1 MAVRVCL
8 SAAETLRYPKGGH
21 LWVFLNWALGFR
33 SLGCDVTWLD
43 VAAPEMPIAELGQ
56 RLDYLR
62 AMLSPF
68 GISDIAVDFR
78 SDEDR
83 TSALHAAGLPTIEQF
98 GPFDLLF
105 DMRYDLP
112 QRLLRH
118 ARRSALLDI
127 DPGQLHIAFQ
137 HGTYPPP
144 PHDLLFT
151 IGEKVASGAFSPAAA
166 RRWIYTPPCVFL
178 PEWPVTPT
186 PADAPWTTVAHWWSE
201 TWMPDLETGAMFCD
215 DKRDSFQAFMDVPA
229 NVPARFEFALTIGD
243 HPQEYARIES
253 YGFKILDPDAVVST
267 PMQYRAFIQG
277 SAGEFSAAKPSYVR
291 YQTAWISDR
300 TICYL
305 ASGKP
310 CVVEDTGPSDVLPSG
325 KGLHRVRDGE
335 AAIAAFRTILERYDE
350 EAREAHDIARSIF
363 DATAICRKVMARAM

>member
-1 MAVRVCL
+1 MTVRVCL

-43 VAAPEMPIAELGQ
+43 VAAPEMPTAELRQ

-62 AMLSPF
+62 DMLSPF
-68 GISDIAVDFR
+68 GITNVAVDFR

-83 TSALHAAGLPTIEQF
+83 SAALREAGLPTIEPF

-112 QRLLRH
+112 HRLLRH
-118 ARRSALLDI
+118 ARRAALLDI
-127 DPGQLHIAFQ
+127 DPGQVHLAYQ
-137 HGTYPPP
+137 QGRYPQPR
-144 PHDLLFT
+144 HDLLFT
-151 IGEKVASGAFSPAAA
+151 IGEKVASGAFAPAAG
-166 RRWIYTPPCVFL
+166 RSWIHTPPCVFL
-178 PEWPVTPT
+178 LEWPVAPT
-186 PADAPWTTVAHWWSE
+186 CADAPWTTVAHWWSPG
-201 TWMPDLETGAMFCD
+201 WMPDPNTGTLFCD
-215 DKRDSFQAFMDVPA
+215 DKRDSFEAFM
-229 NVPARFEFALTIGD
+229 NVPAKVAAPFELALSLGD
-243 HPQEYARIES
+243 DRPERERIERH
-253 YGFKILDPDAVVST
+253 GFKVLDPDAVAST

-277 SAGEFSAAKPSYVR
+277 SAGEFSTAKPSYVR

-335 AAIAAFRTILERYDE
+335 GAVAAFRAIIERYDE
-350 EAREAHDIARSIF
+350 EAREAREIARSIF
-363 DATAICRKVMARAM
+363 DATAICRKVLARAL